1 MITVNQL
8 NKKQEDYIRN
18 LDAVGLRKYID
29 NIVKSYYFSIIN
41 DDKLSANN
49 SIETLNKIKML
60 HQEKNLETYINHS
73 LITVFNEI
81 LITGSLGN
89 INDILQEPTLNTNNT
104 GYLVKSEIDNIIESI
119 HLEKALQIEEE
130 YKKQC
135 QSKDDVLKLYNY
147 SKYKV

>member
-18 LDAVGLRKYID
+18 LDAVGLRNYID
-29 NIVKSYYFSIIN
+29 NIAKSYYISIIN

-81 LITGSLGN
+81 LITGSVGN

-104 GYLVKSEIDNIIESI
+104 GFIRKSEIDNIFESI
-119 HLEKALQIEEE
+119 NLEKALQIEKE
-130 YKKQC
+130 YNKQC
-135 QSKDDVLKLYNY
+135 QSKDDVLELYNY